1 MEVVIEFGKI
11 LIPAGLAIYAM
22 YLTISSF
29 LKKDF
34 EKSLIELK
42 TKNNDIILPNRLQA
56 YERMALFLERITPG
70 NLILRLNDPALPA
83 KSFQALLINEVREEL
98 NHNLSQQVYMSNEAW
113 GRIKNAVEELI
124 SLINEAAA
132 ELTDEAK
139 AIDLA
144 KIIFGKI
151 AEKEFNHI
159 DSALSFMKQEIQ
171 QLF

>member
-22 YLTISSF
+22 YLTINSF

-34 EKSLIELK
+34 EKNLIALK
-42 TKNNDIILPNRLQA
+42 TKNSDIILPNRLQA

-83 KSFQALLINEVREEL
+83 KSFQSLLINEVREEL

-113 GRIKNAVEELI
+113 ARIKNAVEELI
-124 SLINEAAA
+124 SLINESAA

-159 DSALSFMKQEIQ
+159 DSALSFIKQEIQ